1 MGWGE
6 WIRVLLQVYFSA
18 VVVVVV
24 DFGWEK
30 EEGKEAKLFLSRR
43 SLGYLRL
50 LRGVGVGGNPRWMK
64 GQGLCPFP
72 ISPGTRTGML

>member
-43 SLGYLRL
+43 SLGYL
-50 LRGVGVGGNPRWMK
+50 
-64 GQGLCPFP
+64 
-72 ISPGTRTGML
+72 